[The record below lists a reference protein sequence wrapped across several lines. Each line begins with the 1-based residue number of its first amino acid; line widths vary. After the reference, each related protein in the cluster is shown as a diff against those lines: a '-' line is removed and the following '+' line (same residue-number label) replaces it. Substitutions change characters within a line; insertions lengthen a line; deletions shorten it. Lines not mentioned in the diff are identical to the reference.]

1 MPHEKSKYR
10 LIENVGEIWMEKD
23 GTYSY
28 RCFEFDITESGIE
41 TVYRA
46 ECKMEGR
53 WATECKRR
61 AGQLEGYE
69 MHADPKERKYYRQA
83 FELLRRKW

>member
-1 MPHEKSKYR
+1 MPFEKAEYR
-10 LIENVGEIWMEKD
+10 FIEEVGQIWLTNN

-28 RCFEFDITESGIE
+28 HIFEFDIIGTGIE
-41 TVYRA
+41 NIHRA
-46 ECKMEGR
+46 ERKMEGR

-69 MHADPKERKYYRQA
+69 MHDNPKERKYQSQA
-83 FELLRRKW
+83 FELLRKKW